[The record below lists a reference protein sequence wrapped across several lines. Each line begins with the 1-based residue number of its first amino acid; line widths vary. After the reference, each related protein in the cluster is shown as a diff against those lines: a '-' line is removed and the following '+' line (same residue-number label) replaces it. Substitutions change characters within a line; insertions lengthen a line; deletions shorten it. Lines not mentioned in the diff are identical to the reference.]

1 MERDLRMTIEI
12 PKDQEENFRIFT
24 VIHGG
29 AVKDGGGK
37 VMRIAPEYICDCLCK
52 HMPQSVNPENME
64 LTKTTYC
71 SKCPVRYQKDENIG
85 KVTSELKSIGS
96 ELKNITKKLG
106 GLKR

>member
-1 MERDLRMTIEI
+1 
-12 PKDQEENFRIFT
+12 
-24 VIHGG
+24 
-29 AVKDGGGK
+29 
-37 VMRIAPEYICDCLCK
+37 MRIAPEFICDCLCK
-52 HMPQSVNPENME
+52 HKEQAITYENLE
-64 LTKTTYC
+64 VIKESFC